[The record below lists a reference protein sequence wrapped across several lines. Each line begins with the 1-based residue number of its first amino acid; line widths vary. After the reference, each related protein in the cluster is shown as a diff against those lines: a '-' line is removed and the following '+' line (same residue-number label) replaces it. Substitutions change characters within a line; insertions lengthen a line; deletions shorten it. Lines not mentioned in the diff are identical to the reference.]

1 MSNQVGELS
10 HDGRFLHAFHAPAHF
25 FQAKLRF
32 TLLFNTGFKF
42 SRAHPHKVTDT
53 PAVKSKPKNH
63 RCSQYAP
70 GEVFR
75 QPIFEGNV
83 AQISVVFDFEFA
95 VEPINRT
102 KVGGYTPMVT
112 GCNFLD

>member
-1 MSNQVGELS
+1 MPMEPVSS
-10 HDGRFLHAFHAPAHF
+10 
-25 FQAKLRF
+25 
-32 TLLFNTGFKF
+32 FKF

-53 PAVKSKPKNH
+53 PAVKSKSKNH
-63 RCSQYAP
+63 RCSQHAP

-75 QPIFEGNV
+75 QPVFEGNV

-95 VEPINRT
+95 VKPINRT
-102 KVGGYTPMVT
+102 KVGSYTPMVT